1 MTDPQAVTVPRG
13 DGARRPSGALFGI
26 VIGLFIGVLVGAL
39 VIPRHQ
45 ADVVTAARGRLGGAA
60 ASGGATDESATGA
73 SGDAAGG
80 TAGAAGPGG
89 STGGATG
96 VGGPGSANGAAGRNG
111 STSAGAAAGGT
122 SRGVS
127 ANTIKIGVAY
137 SDLTALRALGPEYD
151 NGNVPQQW
159 DALLDGWHKS
169 GALPVNG
176 RDVQFVYK
184 SYNVLNL
191 ADQRAAC
198 SSLIQD
204 SGVFAVVG
212 VAYFAVG
219 SDCVAR
225 QYHTPMLTS
234 DGPGADV
241 YQLGWPYLFSVDES
255 ADRTMANM
263 LLWAESRGALRGK
276 KIGLYYAEDGLE
288 PGLVD
293 RSVKPTLARLGYK
306 LAAESTTSAND
317 TNGGPEDAVAVQ
329 RFRAANV
336 DLVILMTSKT
346 GFLQAASAQAYKPTF
361 IDSDYL
367 YGTSDVTTSTYPAGE
382 WDGTFAIT
390 STHRGE
396 PAAGIGL
403 NSAQEACIQNYERY
417 SHSSVARPSK
427 SGHEA
432 AVFAYILTACDEGN
446 LLLDAMRAAGP
457 NLNAASLVA
466 ALEGV
471 HNRPLLRYSAIS
483 FSSTRHDGEDTGR
496 TLLWRSQCTCYV
508 AQGDFF
514 PLPVR

>member
-1 MTDPQAVTVPRG
+1 MTDPQPVTVVRG

-39 VIPRHQ
+39 VLPRHQ
-45 ADVVTAARGRLGGAA
+45 ADVVTAARGRLGASGASGGAAGEAAAGGGTDAAGGAAGAGGAGSASGGA
-60 ASGGATDESATGA
+60 ASGGRGGAAGA
-73 SGDAAGG
+73 SAGKSGSASAAAAAGG
-80 TAGAAGPGG
+80 TA
-89 STGGATG
+89 
-96 VGGPGSANGAAGRNG
+96 
-111 STSAGAAAGGT
+111 
-122 SRGVS
+122 RGVT

-151 NGNVPQQW
+151 NGNVPAQW
-159 DALLDGWHKS
+159 NALLDGWHKS

-176 RDVQFVYK
+176 RDIQFVYK

-241 YQLGWPYLFSVDES
+241 YQLGWPYLFSIDES
-255 ADRTMANM
+255 ADRTLANM
-263 LLWAESRGALRGK
+263 LLWADSRGALRGK
-276 KIGLYYAEDGLE
+276 RIGLYYAQDGLE

-293 RSVKPTLARLGYK
+293 RAVRPTLARLGYK

-336 DLVILMTSKT
+336 DLVMLLTSKT
-346 GFLQAASAQAYKPTF
+346 GFLQAASAQGYKPAF

-382 WDGTFAIT
+382 WDGTYTIT
-390 STHRGE
+390 ATHRGE
-396 PAAGIGL
+396 PAAGIPL
-403 NSAQEACIQNYERY
+403 NSAQEACIQNYERS
-417 SHSSVARPSK
+417 SHSSVARPTK

-446 LLLDAMRAAGP
+446 LLLDAIRAAGP
-457 NLNAASLVA
+457 NLNNASLVA
-466 ALEGV
+466 ALEAV
-471 HNRPLLRYSAIS
+471 RNRPLLRYSAIS
-483 FSSTRHDGEDTGR
+483 FSPTRHDGVDIGR

-508 AQGDFF
+508 AQGDFS

>member
-1 MTDPQAVTVPRG
+1 
-13 DGARRPSGALFGI
+13 
-26 VIGLFIGVLVGAL
+26 
-39 VIPRHQ
+39 
-45 ADVVTAARGRLGGAA
+45 
-60 ASGGATDESATGA
+60 
-73 SGDAAGG
+73 
-80 TAGAAGPGG
+80 
-89 STGGATG
+89 
-96 VGGPGSANGAAGRNG
+96 
-111 STSAGAAAGGT
+111 
-122 SRGVS
+122 
-127 ANTIKIGVAY
+127 
-137 SDLTALRALGPEYD
+137 
-151 NGNVPQQW
+151 
-159 DALLDGWHKS
+159 
-169 GALPVNG
+169 
-176 RDVQFVYK
+176 
-184 SYNVLNL
+184 
-191 ADQRAAC
+191 
-198 SSLIQD
+198 
-204 SGVFAVVG
+204 VFAVVG

>member
-1 MTDPQAVTVPRG
+1 MTVPVSRG
-13 DGARRPSGALFGI
+13 DGSRRPSGALFGI
-26 VIGLFIGVLVGAL
+26 VVGLFIGVLVGAL
-39 VIPRHQ
+39 VVPSHN
-45 ADVVTAARGRLGGAA
+45 AEVVTGAGRRAGSGSTAGGSADAAAAGTDSGVGSAAAGGGSAPGASGGRSAAAKGGVGASGGAQAAGA
-60 ASGGATDESATGA
+60 ASGGPA
-73 SGDAAGG
+73 
-80 TAGAAGPGG
+80 
-89 STGGATG
+89 
-96 VGGPGSANGAAGRNG
+96 
-111 STSAGAAAGGT
+111 
-122 SRGVS
+122 RGVTS
-127 ANTIKIGVAY
+127 NTIKIGVAY

-176 RDVQFVYK
+176 RDIQFVYR

-241 YQLGWPYLFSVDES
+241 YQLGWPYLFSIDES
-255 ADRTMANM
+255 SDRTMANM
-263 LLWAESRGALRGK
+263 LLWADSRGALRGK
-276 KIGLYYAEDGLE
+276 KIGLYYAEDGLQ
-288 PGLVD
+288 PQLVD
-293 RSVKPTLARLGYK
+293 RSVRPTLARLGYK
-306 LAAESTTSAND
+306 LAAEATTSAND

-336 DLVILMTSKT
+336 DLAILMTSKT

-361 IDSDYL
+361 VDDDFL

-390 STHRGE
+390 TTHRGE
-396 PAAGIGL
+396 PAAGIPL
-403 NSAQEACIQNYERY
+403 NQAQEACLQNYERY
-417 SHSSVARPSK
+417 SKSSVARPGK

-446 LLLDAMRAAGP
+446 LLLDAIKAAGP
-457 NLNAASLVA
+457 NVNAASLVA

-471 HNRPLLRYSAIS
+471 HNRPLLRYSGIS

-496 TLLWRSQCTCYV
+496 TLLWRSSCTCYV
-508 AQGDFF
+508 AQGDFS
-514 PLPVR
+514 PLAVR

>member
-1 MTDPQAVTVPRG
+1 MTVVPRDG
-13 DGARRPSGALFGI
+13 GARRPSGALFGI
-26 VIGLFIGVLVGAL
+26 VVGLFVGVLIGAL
-39 VIPRHQ
+39 VVPKHQ
-45 ADVVTAARGRLGGAA
+45 ADVVTAARGGLSAGTSGAGSGGEAVAGGTGGAADGVAGSSGGPAGGAHAAGAGTGTGATGGAA
-60 ASGGATDESATGA
+60 AAQ
-73 SGDAAGG
+73 
-80 TAGAAGPGG
+80 
-89 STGGATG
+89 
-96 VGGPGSANGAAGRNG
+96 
-111 STSAGAAAGGT
+111 AAAGAGG
-122 SRGVS
+122 SARGVT
-127 ANTIKIGVAY
+127 NTTIKIGVAY

-151 NGNVPQQW
+151 NGDVPKQW

-176 RDVQFVYK
+176 RDIQFVYR

-204 SGVFAVVG
+204 SGSFAVVG

-241 YQLGWPYLFSVDES
+241 YQLGWPYLFSIDES
-255 ADRTMANM
+255 ADRTLANM
-263 LLWAESRGALRGK
+263 LLWADSRGALRGK
-276 KIGLYYAEDGLE
+276 KIGIYYAEDGLE
-288 PGLVD
+288 PQLVD
-293 RSVKPTLARLGYK
+293 RAVRPTLARLGYK
-306 LAAESTTSAND
+306 LAAEATTSAND

-336 DLVILMTSKT
+336 DLAILLTSKT
-346 GFLQAASAQAYKPTF
+346 GFLQAANAQAYRPTF

-367 YGTSDVTTSTYPAGE
+367 YGTSDVTTSTYPASE
-382 WDGTFAIT
+382 WNGTYAIT

-396 PAAGIGL
+396 PAAGVAL
-403 NSAQEACIQNYERY
+403 NQAQEACLQNYERY
-417 SHSSVARPSK
+417 SHTSIARPGK
-427 SGHEA
+427 TGHEA

-446 LLLDAMRAAGP
+446 LLLDAIRAAGP
-457 NLNAASLVA
+457 NLNAASLVN

-471 HNRPLLRYSAIS
+471 HNRSLLRYSAIS
-483 FSSTRHDGEDTGR
+483 FSPTRHDGVDLGR
-496 TLLWRSQCTCYV
+496 TLLWQSQCTCYV
-508 AQGDFF
+508 AQGDFA